1 MPPVSTATKGNP
13 LVDFLASYGPSSS
26 SDALSDEH
34 VQAAELRHGVRAIR
48 APAPRLDTIRECLLG
63 ENPTSVILTGT
74 AGDGKTYHIRRFFLD
89 ELQGNAAD
97 WPGKSGIIKTT
108 VQGRPLRIIR
118 DLSQLTD
125 TAKAEEIEHVTRCLL
140 GDDTETLYLVAA
152 NDGQLLKFWRDA
164 RQGAQGEPAARV
176 RYDTVLSELTDM
188 LHRDLEQAV
197 AGTLQVRLVNL
208 SRSADGKTFD
218 DILDS
223 ILDHEAWNTGCA
235 SCPQSSPDQNT
246 CPIRLNRELIRGVDP
261 GRSRNFRDRLKQAVR
276 IAALNDQHIPI
287 RQLIMLA
294 VNILLGDTKKRDQ
307 PLLSCATARRRGR
320 DNEFRY
326 CNPFNNA
333 VGLNVRH
340 EKRRAL
346 TVFSALETFGV
357 GYETSTVLD
366 GLLLDGV
373 PVATADML
381 IARDPVYGP
390 ALFEQRLRAY
400 KAGADYTN
408 GEGFGAALEAQRRR
422 LFFLLDDA
430 QGGPLSPWK
439 LTIFHHASEY
449 LAFTDTVKTEVQ
461 PKSAPAL
468 EVTLKKLV
476 KGINRTLTGMMVE
489 ETERMWLARSI
500 GRAEGAGRFTTLAPV
515 ERRGFSNQHLEP
527 SVDASTGRP
536 RLSVALKS
544 FGQPRRESVAL
555 QLRPLLFEYLMRV
568 ADGSLPSS
576 FSRQCQQ
583 EVRHFALSVSSFI
596 QSEYAPDGEDTSQI
610 RILSVA
616 RDGMILPRDIG
627 A

>member
-1 MPPVSTATKGNP
+1 MPSVSAATRGNP

-34 VQAAELRHGVRAIR
+34 VQAAEARHGVRAIK
-48 APAPRLDTIRECLLG
+48 APAPRLETIRECLLSDS
-63 ENPTSVILTGT
+63 PTSVILTGT
-74 AGDGKTYHIRRFFLD
+74 AGDGKTFHIRRFFID
-89 ELQGNAAD
+89 ELHGNPDD
-97 WPGKSGIIKTT
+97 WPGKSGIITATT
-108 VQGRPLRIIR
+108 GGRALRIIR

-125 TAKAEEIEHVTRCLL
+125 AAKAEEIEHVTRCLL
-140 GDDTETLYLVAA
+140 GDDSGPLYLVAA

-164 RQGAQGEPAARV
+164 RDRAKEESAKAR
-176 RYDTVLSELTDM
+176 YHTVLSELSDM
-188 LHRDLEQAV
+188 LHRDLEHSATG
-197 AGTLQVRLVNL
+197 ALRVRLVNL

-223 ILDHEAWNTGCA
+223 ILEHEAWDTGCA
-235 SCPQSSPDQNT
+235 SCPQSVPNQNT
-246 CPIRLNRELIRGVDP
+246 CPIRLNRELLQGVDP

-287 RQLIMLA
+287 RQLIMLT

-307 PLLSCATARRRGR
+307 PLLSCTTARSRGR
-320 DNEFRY
+320 ENQQRY
-326 CNPFNNA
+326 ANPFNNA

-357 GYETSTVLD
+357 GYETSTALD
-366 GLLLDGV
+366 GLLLNGV
-373 PVATADML
+373 PSAAAVTL
-381 IARDPVYGP
+381 LARDPVYGAP
-390 ALFEQRLRAY
+390 LFEQTLRTY
-400 KAGADYTN
+400 KAGGEFTN
-408 GEGFGAALEAQRRR
+408 GEGFGAALESQRRR

-430 QGGPLSPWK
+430 QGGALSPWK

-449 LAFTDTVKTEVQ
+449 LAFTDTVKVEAQ
-461 PKSAPAL
+461 PKNAPSL
-468 EVTLKKLV
+468 QITLKKLV

-515 ERRGFSNQHLEP
+515 ERHGFTNQHLEP
-527 SVDASTGRP
+527 SIDVSTGRP
-536 RLSVALKS
+536 RLSVVLKS
-544 FGQPRRESVAL
+544 LGQPRRESTAL
-555 QLRPLLFEYLMRV
+555 ELRPLLFEYLMRV

-583 EVRHFALSVSSFI
+583 EVRHFALSASSFI
-596 QSEYAPDGEDTSQI
+596 QNEYAPDGGDTSQI
-610 RILSVA
+610 RILTVA
-616 RDGMILPRDIG
+616 RDGTIQPRDIG